1 MKTSKGSAKFLIGD
15 RIYFR
20 PIEPEDLPLI
30 QRWINDPEIRILEG
44 EVLPTSISDEKEGLE
59 NLYKDKSKVWFVV
72 ALKDNDKMIGTGGFL
87 RIYYI
92 WRNADLSIMIG
103 EKEKWGKGY
112 GTEAIRLLLNYGFEA
127 LNFHRISLGVF
138 DFNKRAI
145 RAYEKAGFKKEGVLR
160 DGYYCNSKYH
170 DVIMMSILED
180 EFWKLREK
188 KC

>member
-15 RIYFR
+15 RIYLR

-44 EVLPTSISDEKEGLE
+44 EVLPTSISDEKEWLE

-103 EKEKWGKGY
+103 EKEEWGKGY

-145 RAYEKAGFKKEGVLR
+145 RAYKKAGFKKEGVLR

-180 EFWKLREK
+180 EFWELQEK
-188 KC
+188 KR